1 MNDSLQ
7 IMMWG
12 DTLENIQKD
21 HNAKLKRNWENAF
34 QKWSNDMSQDAKNTD
49 SYGHCGWG
57 IMCDNCEDNSY
68 GKPCVRAL
76 NSWCRENRKTIDYTV
91 RDFKKIWRG
100 EL

>member
-1 MNDSLQ
+1 MSEQLDLLFGIEAIPVPSKA
-7 IMMWG
+7 
-12 DTLENIQKD
+12 DKD
-21 HNAKLKRNWENAF
+21 KRNWENAF

-76 NSWCRENRKTIDYTV
+76 NSWCRDNRKTIDYAV